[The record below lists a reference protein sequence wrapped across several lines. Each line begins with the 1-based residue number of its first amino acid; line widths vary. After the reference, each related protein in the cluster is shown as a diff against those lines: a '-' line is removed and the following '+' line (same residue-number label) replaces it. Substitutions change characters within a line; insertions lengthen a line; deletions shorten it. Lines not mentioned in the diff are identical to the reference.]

1 MKRNLLS
8 LGLLLL
14 MAMLPAVAADS
25 PSLKPSAPATAAT
38 NAPSQQVI
46 AYYFHG
52 SVRCRTCQR
61 IEMLAKETMENNFET
76 ELNAKRLVFKPV
88 NYDLPENAH
97 FLLDYKLPCPSLVLV
112 RRDNGKDAKG
122 TLLGKTWDLIGDEAE
137 FNRYIEAEVA
147 KCLRG
152 ECGKANSTTN
162 AAPSPAPN
170 PR

>member
-1 MKRNLLS
+1 MAMKPTAFFA
-8 LGLLLL
+8 LLL
-14 MAMLPAVAADS
+14 AVAAVSALATDQ
-25 PSLKPSAPATAAT
+25 PSSKSAQPAAAST
-38 NAPSQQVI
+38 NAPSGQII

-61 IEMLAKETMENNFET
+61 IEMLARETIENNFET
-76 ELNAKRLVFKPV
+76 DLKAKRLVFKPV

-97 FLLDYKLPCPSLVLV
+97 FLKDYELPRPSLVLV

-137 FNRYIEAEVA
+137 FNRYIETEVN

-152 ECGKANSTTN
+152 ATNSSTN
-162 AAPSPAPN
+162 AVSAQVP
-170 PR
+170 